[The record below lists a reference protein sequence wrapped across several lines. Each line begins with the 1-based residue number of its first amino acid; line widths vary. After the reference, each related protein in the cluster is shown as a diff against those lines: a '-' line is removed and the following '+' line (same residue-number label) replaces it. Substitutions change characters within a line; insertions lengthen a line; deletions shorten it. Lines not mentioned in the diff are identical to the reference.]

1 MRIFKGFVGLCVGLG
16 VMTLLGSYL
25 GVLHPLGDSL
35 AVFRIWI
42 AGLLL
47 PFTLVMA
54 LLRPRVLGVV
64 VSVFATIAL
73 IGATPLQFTSVQVSE
88 FQQAQTIYQKNL
100 RFSLP
105 NADAILADIADIDPD
120 HITLQELA
128 ANNRE
133 QVLGALPQHYARHYC
148 PFASV
153 GGVAV
158 LSRYAVIEGS
168 AFCLEGRGMAG
179 FQVQSPQGPLWV
191 VSVHLHWP
199 YPYSQRAQVEELAP
213 IIAALD
219 GPVVIG
225 GDFNMVPWSWVLR
238 TFERASGSQ
247 VPRPVSGTIRL
258 FDGWVAPPIDHVI
271 LPGMGGIQSVRPRLG
286 SDHLAV
292 VGLFEITP

>member
-1 MRIFKGFVGLCVGLG
+1 MKGCIGVCVGLG
-16 VMTLLGSYL
+16 VLALLGSYL

-47 PFTLVMA
+47 PFALILVV
-54 LLRPRVLGVV
+54 LRPRVLGLV
-64 VSVFATIAL
+64 VSAFTVIAL
-73 IGATPLQFTSVQVSE
+73 IGATPMYGTAVHISE
-88 FQQAQTIYQKNL
+88 FSRPQTIYQKNL
-100 RFSLP
+100 LFALP
-105 NADAILADIADIDPD
+105 NADAILADLAEVSPD

-128 ANNRE
+128 SNNRA
-133 QVLGALPQHYARHYC
+133 QVLDALPQIYARHYC
-148 PFASV
+148 PFATV

-158 LSRYAVIEGS
+158 LSRFEVIEGS
-168 AFCLEGRGMAG
+168 PFCIEGRGMAG

-191 VSVHLHWP
+191 VSIHLHWP
-199 YPYSQRAQVEELAP
+199 YPYGQRSQVEELAP
-213 IIAALD
+213 IIEALD
-219 GPVVIG
+219 GPVLIG

-238 TFERASGSQ
+238 RFENASGSH

-271 LPGMGGIQSVRPRLG
+271 LPGTGGIQSVRPRLG

-292 VGLFEITP
+292 VGMFEIMP